1 MALGRTFRIQI
12 SHGKFVVLFPA
23 LLYAICNALNIG
35 KLARWFYGKEGLDY
49 VGLTAYLLIGL
60 GLFIAVFG
68 LLAHRRTT
76 KPLAILLVVVSGV
89 LTYFI
94 SKYDVAIDSS
104 MVRNAIH
111 TDTTEVGQLL
121 STQMI
126 PYVVGLVALPTFL
139 LWFVEITYEDTARRR
154 LFGSLRVVAVALVA
168 AIALVYFNYDAIY
181 RAGNISNKYILYSLV
196 PVNAISAT
204 VNVLS
209 KSVKPLFPSAHA
221 SAPITGRVTSPGN
234 LVVVLAI
241 GESSRRRNFSVYG
254 YARRDTTPTLEHTEG
269 LQLLN
274 GTARLGST
282 LYALP
287 EILQKKG
294 VDLTALVS
302 RLGIPTSCYVNYTLY
317 DNCAAVGETAVKNCG
332 HGGKCYDEDVV
343 PLLDDALAK
352 YVSGY
357 KLVVLHLGG
366 GSHGPRYADRYPPE
380 FQKFKPMC
388 NDADV
393 VSRCTPDEV
402 YAAYDNSILYV
413 DHVLGEVIQGLDASR
428 VPYVLIYLSDHGE
441 SLMEGGRIFHGMP
454 PGVKLPDEQAQIPL
468 IVKSSVP
475 VSVVRRPEY
484 GQQDVFDTVVDLF
497 SIRTP
502 LFDTQGSFIKMRP
515 ASQSPAACA
524 ERDGCERSIDS
535 APRTPAIAG
544 SFRPHAARPATR
556 AHPS

>member
-1 MALGRTFRIQI
+1 MFA
-12 SHGKFVVLFPA
+12 VLFPV
-23 LLYAICNALNIG
+23 LLYSACNALNIG

-49 VGLTAYLLIGL
+49 LGLAAYLLTGL
-60 GLFIAVFG
+60 CLFIAFFG

-111 TDTTEVGQLL
+111 TDATEVGQLL
-121 STQMI
+121 STRMI
-126 PYVVGLVALPTFL
+126 PYVAGLIVLPAIL
-139 LWFVEITYEDTARRR
+139 IWFVEITYEDNWRRR
-154 LFGSLRVVAVALVA
+154 LFGSLKVVAGALVA
-168 AIALVYFNYDAIY
+168 AVTPVYFNYDAIY
-181 RAGNISNKYILYSLV
+181 RAGNISNKYIVYSLV

-204 VNVLS
+204 VSVIQ
-209 KSVKPLFPSAHA
+209 KSVKALLPSSQA
-221 SAPITGRVTSPGN
+221 SVKISGRVASPGN

-254 YARRDTTPTLEHTEG
+254 YARRDTTPTLEHTQG

-294 VDLTALVS
+294 VDLTTLVS

-317 DNCAAVGETAVKNCG
+317 DNCSSVGETAVKNCG
-332 HGGKCYDEDVV
+332 HGGKCFDEDVV

-357 KLVVLHLGG
+357 RLVVLHLGG
-366 GSHGPRYADRYPPE
+366 GSHGPKYVDRYPAE
-380 FQKFKPMC
+380 FQQFKPMC

-393 VSRCTPDEV
+393 VSRCTPEEV

-413 DHVLGEVIQGLDASR
+413 DHVLGQVIQGLDGSR

-454 PGVKLPDEQAQIPL
+454 PGVQLPAEQAEIPL
-468 IVKSSVP
+468 IVKASVP
-475 VSVVRRPEY
+475 ISVVPRAEY
-484 GQQDVFDTVVDLF
+484 RQQDVFDTVVDLL

-502 LFDTQGSFIKMRP
+502 LFDTGGSFIKRG
-515 ASQSPAACA
+515 STSP
-524 ERDGCERSIDS
+524 
-535 APRTPAIAG
+535 
-544 SFRPHAARPATR
+544 
-556 AHPS
+556 

>member
-1 MALGRTFRIQI
+1 MAPGRKLRLQI
-12 SHGKFVVLFPA
+12 SHGKFAVLFPV
-23 LLYAICNALNIG
+23 LLYVACNALNIG
-35 KLARWFYGKEGLDY
+35 KLARWFNGKEGVDY
-49 VGLTAYLLIGL
+49 LGLAAYLLIGL
-60 GLFIAVFG
+60 CLFIAFFG

-76 KPLAILLVVVSGV
+76 KPLAILFVVVSGV

-104 MVRNAIH
+104 MVQNAVH
-111 TDTTEVGQLL
+111 TDATEVGQLL
-121 STQMI
+121 SVQMI
-126 PYVVGLVALPTFL
+126 PYVVGLIVLPAIL
-139 LWFVEITYEDTARRR
+139 IWFTEITYEDNRRQR
-154 LFGSLRVVAVALVA
+154 LFRSLALVA
-168 AIALVYFNYDAIY
+168 APLLVAVTLVYFNYDAIY

-204 VNVLS
+204 VNAIH
-209 KSVKPLFPSAHA
+209 KSVKPLLPSAHA
-221 SAPITGRVTSPGN
+221 SVPITGHVASPGN

-317 DNCAAVGETAVKNCG
+317 DNCASVGETAVTNCG

-343 PLLDDALAK
+343 PLMDDALAK
-352 YVSGY
+352 YKSGY
-357 KLVVLHLGG
+357 QLVVLHLGG
-366 GSHGPRYADRYPPE
+366 GSHGPRYADRYPAE
-380 FQKFKPMC
+380 FQQFKPMC

-402 YAAYDNSILYV
+402 FAAYDNSILYV
-413 DHVLGEVIQGLDASR
+413 DHVLGQVIQGLDGSH

-454 PGVKLPDEQAQIPL
+454 PGVRLPTEQAEIPL

-475 VSVVRRPEY
+475 ISVIRRPEY

-497 SIRTP
+497 SIQTP
-502 LFDTQGSFIKMRP
+502 LFDTGGSFIKKIRS
-515 ASQSPAACA
+515 ASQ
-524 ERDGCERSIDS
+524 
-535 APRTPAIAG
+535 
-544 SFRPHAARPATR
+544 
-556 AHPS
+556 

>member
-1 MALGRTFRIQI
+1 MAFGHRFRIQV
-12 SHGKFVVLFPA
+12 SHGRFAVLFPV
-23 LLYAICNALNIG
+23 LLYTACNALNIG
-35 KLARWFYGKEGLDY
+35 KLARWFQGKEGLDY
-49 VGLTAYLLIGL
+49 LGLAAYLLVGL
-60 GLFIAVFG
+60 CLFIAVFG
-68 LLAHRRTT
+68 LFAHRRTT
-76 KPLAILLVVVSGV
+76 RPLAILLVVVSGV

-104 MVRNAIH
+104 MVQNAIH
-111 TDTTEVGQLL
+111 TDATEVGQLL
-121 STQMI
+121 SVQMI
-126 PYVVGLVALPTFL
+126 PYVVGLIVLPIIL
-139 LWFVEITYEDTARRR
+139 LSFIEITYEEKRRH
-154 LFGSLRVVAVALVA
+154 LLGSLALVA
-168 AIALVYFNYDAIY
+168 LPLLAAGTLVYFNYDAIY

-204 VNVLS
+204 VNVVS
-209 KSVKPLFPSAHA
+209 KSVKPLLRSAHA
-221 SAPITGRVTSPGN
+221 SVPISGRVASPGN

-254 YARRDTTPTLEHTEG
+254 YSRRNTTPTLQHTEG

-302 RLGIPTSCYVNYTLY
+302 RLGISTSCYVNYTLY
-317 DNCAAVGETAVKNCG
+317 ENCASVGETAVKNCG

-357 KLVVLHLGG
+357 RLVVLHLGG
-366 GSHGPRYADRYPPE
+366 GSHGPRYADRYPAE
-380 FQKFKPMC
+380 FQQFKPMC

-402 YAAYDNSILYV
+402 FAAYDNSILYV
-413 DHVLGEVIQGLDASR
+413 DHVLGQVIQGLDGSH

-454 PGVKLPDEQAQIPL
+454 PGVRLPAEQAEIPL

-475 VSVVRRPEY
+475 ISVVPRAEY
-484 GQQDVFDTVVDLF
+484 GQQDVFDTVVDLL

-502 LFDTQGSFIKMRP
+502 LFDTKGSFLKRE
-515 ASQSPAACA
+515 S
-524 ERDGCERSIDS
+524 
-535 APRTPAIAG
+535 TP
-544 SFRPHAARPATR
+544 H
-556 AHPS
+556 

>member
-1 MALGRTFRIQI
+1 MALGRRFRIQI
-12 SHGKFVVLFPA
+12 SHGKFTVLFPV
-23 LLYAICNALNIG
+23 LLYSACNALNVD
-35 KLARWFYGKEGLDY
+35 KLARWFNGKEGLDY
-49 VGLTAYLLIGL
+49 LGLAAYLLIGL
-60 GLFIAVFG
+60 CLFIAFFG
-68 LLAHRRTT
+68 LFAHRRTT
-76 KPLAILLVVVSGV
+76 KPLAILLVGVSGV

-111 TDTTEVGQLL
+111 TDATEVGQLL

-126 PYVVGLVALPTFL
+126 PYVVGLIVVPTILISFI
-139 LWFVEITYEDTARRR
+139 EITYEDKRRH
-154 LFGSLRVVAVALVA
+154 LLGSLALVA
-168 AIALVYFNYDAIY
+168 VPLLVAVTLVYFNYDAIY

-204 VNVLS
+204 VNALH
-209 KSVKPLFPSAHA
+209 KSVKPLLPSAHA
-221 SAPITGRVTSPGN
+221 SVPISGRVVSPGN

-241 GESSRRRNFSVYG
+241 GESSRKKNFSVYG
-254 YARRDTTPTLEHTEG
+254 YSRRNTTPTLQHTEG

-274 GTARLGST
+274 GTARIGST

-294 VDLTALVS
+294 VDLTTLVS

-317 DNCAAVGETAVKNCG
+317 DNCASVGETAVTKCG

-343 PLLDDALAK
+343 PLLNDALAK

-357 KLVVLHLGG
+357 RLVVLHLGG

-380 FQKFKPMC
+380 FQQFRPMC

-393 VSRCTPDEV
+393 VSRCTPEEV

-413 DHVLGEVIQGLDASR
+413 DHVLGQVIQGLDGSHA
-428 VPYVLIYLSDHGE
+428 PYVLIYLSDHGE

-454 PGVKLPDEQAQIPL
+454 PGVRLPAEQAEIPL
-468 IVKSSVP
+468 IVKSSEP
-475 VSVVRRPEY
+475 ISVVRRAEY
-484 GQQDVFDTVVDLF
+484 GQQDVFDTVVDLL

-502 LFDTQGSFIKMRP
+502 LFDTNGSFIKRTRP
-515 ASQSPAACA
+515 AP
-524 ERDGCERSIDS
+524 
-535 APRTPAIAG
+535 
-544 SFRPHAARPATR
+544 
-556 AHPS
+556 

>member
-1 MALGRTFRIQI
+1 MALGRRLRLQI
-12 SHGKFVVLFPA
+12 SHDRFVVLFPV
-23 LLYAICNALNIG
+23 LLYVVCNALNIG

-49 VGLTAYLLIGL
+49 LGLAAYLLIGL
-60 GLFIAVFG
+60 CLFTAFFA
-68 LLAHRRTT
+68 LFAHRRTT
-76 KPLAILLVVVSGV
+76 KPLAILLVGVSSV

-111 TDTTEVGQLL
+111 TDATEVGQLL

-126 PYVVGLVALPTFL
+126 PYVVGLILLPTILIL
-139 LWFVEITYEDTARRR
+139 LIDITFEDKGRH
-154 LFGSLRVVAVALVA
+154 LLGSLKVVAAALLA
-168 AIALVYFNYDAIY
+168 AVTLVYFNYDVIY

-204 VNVLS
+204 VSVIH
-209 KSVKPLFPSAHA
+209 KSAKPLFPSAQA
-221 SAPITGRVTSPGN
+221 SVPISGRVASPGN

-241 GESSRRRNFSVYG
+241 GESSRRKSFSVYG
-254 YARRDTTPTLEHTEG
+254 YAGRNTTPALQHTQG

-274 GTARLGST
+274 GVARIGST

-287 EILQKKG
+287 EILEKKG
-294 VDLTALVS
+294 VGLTTLVS

-317 DNCAAVGETAVKNCG
+317 ENCASVGETAVNNCG

-357 KLVVLHLGG
+357 RLVVLHLGG

-380 FQKFKPMC
+380 FQKFTPMC
-388 NDADV
+388 HDADV

-413 DHVLGEVIQGLDASR
+413 DHVLSQVIQRLDGSGA
-428 VPYVLIYLSDHGE
+428 PYVFIYLSDHGE
-441 SLMEGGRIFHGMP
+441 SLMEGGRMFHGMP
-454 PGVKLPDEQAQIPL
+454 PGVRLPPEQAEIPL
-468 IVKSSVP
+468 MVKSSVP
-475 VSVVRRPEY
+475 ISVVRRPEY
-484 GQQDVFDTVVDLF
+484 RQQDVFDTVVNLL
-497 SIRTP
+497 SIQTP
-502 LFDTQGSFIKMRP
+502 LFDTSGSFIRR
-515 ASQSPAACA
+515 
-524 ERDGCERSIDS
+524 E
-535 APRTPAIAG
+535 
-544 SFRPHAARPATR
+544 
-556 AHPS
+556 

>member
-1 MALGRTFRIQI
+1 MALSQKFRLQI

-23 LLYAICNALNIG
+23 LLYLACNALNIG
-35 KLARWFYGKEGLDY
+35 KLARWFYDKQGLDY
-49 VGLTAYLLIGL
+49 LGLAAYLLIGL
-60 GLFIAVFG
+60 CLFIAFFG
-68 LLAHRRTT
+68 LVAHRRTT
-76 KPLAILLVVVSGV
+76 KPLAILFVVVSGV

-94 SKYDVAIDSS
+94 HKYDVAIDSS

-126 PYVVGLVALPTFL
+126 PYVVGLIVLPAIL
-139 LWFVEITYEDTARRR
+139 IWFVEITYEDTGRRR
-154 LFGSLRVVAVALVA
+154 LLGSLKLVAVPMLLVVSLA
-168 AIALVYFNYDAIY
+168 YFSYDSIY

-204 VNVLS
+204 VNVIS
-209 KSVKPLFPSAHA
+209 KSVKPLLPSAHA
-221 SAPITGRVTSPGN
+221 SVPITGHVASPDN

-254 YARRDTTPTLEHTEG
+254 YSRHDTTPTLEHTEG

-287 EILQKKG
+287 EILQKDG

-302 RLGIPTSCYVNYTLY
+302 KLGIPTSCYVNYTLY
-317 DNCAAVGETAVKNCG
+317 DNCASVGETAVKNCG
-332 HGGKCYDEDVV
+332 HGGRCYDEDVV
-343 PLLDDALAK
+343 TLLDKDLAK
-352 YVSGY
+352 YVSGK

-366 GSHGPRYADRYPPE
+366 GSHGPKYADRYPPE
-380 FQKFKPMC
+380 FQQFKPMC

-402 YAAYDNSILYV
+402 FAAYDNSILYV
-413 DHVLGEVIQGLDASR
+413 DHVLGQVIQGLNQSHA
-428 VPYVLIYLSDHGE
+428 PYVLIYLSDHGE

-454 PGVKLPDEQAQIPL
+454 PGVRLPEEQAQIPL

-475 VSVVRRPEY
+475 ISIVKRPEY
-484 GQQDVFDTVVDLF
+484 GQQDVYDTVVDLL
-497 SIRTP
+497 SIQTP
-502 LFDTQGSFIKMRP
+502 LFDTNGSFIKRDP
-515 ASQSPAACA
+515 ASHPFPLAQAGGAAS
-524 ERDGCERSIDS
+524 R
-535 APRTPAIAG
+535 
-544 SFRPHAARPATR
+544 
-556 AHPS
+556 

>member
-1 MALGRTFRIQI
+1 MTLGRKFRIPI
-12 SHGKFVVLFPA
+12 SHGKFAVLFPV
-23 LLYAICNALNIG
+23 LLYSACNALNIT

-49 VGLTAYLLIGL
+49 LGLAAYLLIGL
-60 GLFIAVFG
+60 CLFIAFFG
-68 LLAHRRTT
+68 LLAYRRTT

-111 TDTTEVGQLL
+111 TDATEVGQLL

-126 PYVVGLVALPTFL
+126 PYVVGLILLPAIL
-139 LWFVEITYEDTARRR
+139 LWFVEITYQDKRRQ
-154 LFGSLRVVAVALVA
+154 LLGSLKLVAVALLAAVA
-168 AIALVYFNYDAIY
+168 LAYFNYDAIY
-181 RAGNISNKYILYSLV
+181 RAGNISNKYIVYSLV

-204 VNVLS
+204 VSVIQ
-209 KSVKPLFPSAHA
+209 KSVKVLLPSSQA
-221 SAPITGRVTSPGN
+221 SVQISGRVASPGN

-254 YARRDTTPTLEHTEG
+254 YARRNTTPTLEHTQG

-294 VDLTALVS
+294 VDLTTLVS

-317 DNCAAVGETAVKNCG
+317 DNCASVGETAVKNCG
-332 HGGKCYDEDVV
+332 HGGRCYDEDVV

-366 GSHGPRYADRYPPE
+366 GSHGPKYADRYPQE
-380 FQKFKPMC
+380 FQQFRPMC

-393 VSRCTPDEV
+393 VSRCTPEEV

-413 DHVLGEVIQGLDASR
+413 DHVLGQVIQGLDGAR

-454 PGVKLPDEQAQIPL
+454 PGVQLPAEQAEIPL
-468 IVKSSVP
+468 IVKASVP
-475 VSVVRRPEY
+475 ISVVRRGEY
-484 GQQDVFDTVVDLF
+484 RQQDVFDTVVDLL
-497 SIRTP
+497 SIQTP
-502 LFDTQGSFIKMRP
+502 LFDTSGSFIKRGS
-515 ASQSPAACA
+515 AS
-524 ERDGCERSIDS
+524 R
-535 APRTPAIAG
+535 
-544 SFRPHAARPATR
+544 
-556 AHPS
+556 